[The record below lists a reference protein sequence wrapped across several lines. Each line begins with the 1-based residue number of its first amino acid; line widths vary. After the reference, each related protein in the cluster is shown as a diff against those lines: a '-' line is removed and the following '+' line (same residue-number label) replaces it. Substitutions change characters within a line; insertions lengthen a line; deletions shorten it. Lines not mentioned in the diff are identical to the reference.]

1 MRAAHG
7 LYHHEKRASEL
18 VKGHLGLLGVS
29 RGLAL
34 PVKGEPGHDNDQPT
48 SFAKWGPLFL
58 VSHNG
63 PQRGCELSTC
73 LMGL

>member
-1 MRAAHG
+1 MRAARG

-34 PVKGEPGHDNDQPT
+34 PVKGEPNIVMITTSPPVLPSGGHC
-48 SFAKWGPLFL
+48 SWFL
-58 VSHNG
+58 TMAPKEAVNF
-63 PQRGCELSTC
+63 L
-73 LMGL
+73 LA